1 MEQKKYSQIT
11 AMFALAKASFR
22 STTRSPSAVVFT
34 LVFPLIFIVVFGFI
48 GGGGFKI
55 GVAIPS
61 DIDKTSPIFK
71 GLEKGNAVNF
81 LENEKAEDIEAGLE
95 KGSIDA
101 WLNIQN
107 TNPIG
112 RPHYVITLK
121 TSKASADKTRI
132 LQMILNTI
140 VDKMNLASMPPV
152 EHPMAEIK
160 QTEISGRK
168 YSMIDFIL
176 PGQLGFAILSTGVF
190 GTAFVFFGLR
200 QTLVL
205 KRFFATPVKRGYI
218 ILGEGLSRMVFALL
232 GALFIIVVGYF
243 AFNFTLIHGIITA
256 LNMLVLSAI
265 GLVVFMGFGFIISGI
280 ARNDNTIPPLANIV
294 TMPQFLL
301 SGTFFSIKAFPVWL
315 QHIANVLPLTYLNDA
330 LRKVAFE
337 GATLGNVSTQILIL
351 LAWGVGIYIVAAK
364 TFKWE

>member
-1 MEQKKYSQIT
+1 MENKKYSQFR
-11 AMFALAKASFR
+11 AMMALARASLR
-22 STTRSPSAVVFT
+22 STLRSPSAVVFT

-55 GVAIPS
+55 NVAIDPN
-61 DIDKTSPIFK
+61 IDKTSPIYK
-71 GLEKGNAVNF
+71 GLIAGNTINVI
-81 LENEKAEDIEAGLE
+81 ENEKDADVQAELE
-95 KGSIDA
+95 KGSLDA
-101 WLNIQN
+101 WLNIKN
-107 TNPIG
+107 TEPQG
-112 RPHYVITLK
+112 RPHFVITLK

-140 VDKMNLASMPPV
+140 VDKINLASMPPV
-152 EHPMAEIK
+152 QQPMAEMK
-160 QTEISGRK
+160 VTEISGRK

-218 ILGEGLSRMVFALL
+218 ILGEGISRIVFALA
-232 GALFIIVVGYF
+232 GALFIIIIGYF
-243 AFNFTLIHGIITA
+243 AFNFTLIHGVLTA
-256 LNMLVLSAI
+256 INMLILSAI
-265 GLVVFMGFGFIISGI
+265 GLIVFMGFGFIISGI

-294 TMPQFLL
+294 TLPQFLL

-315 QHIANVLPLTYLNDA
+315 QHIANLLPLTYLNDA
-330 LRKVAFE
+330 LRKIAFE
-337 GATLGNVSTQILIL
+337 GASLADVSKQILIL
-351 LAWGVGIYIVAAK
+351 VIWGVGVYIVAAK
-364 TFKWE
+364 AFKWE